1 MNKKE
6 NVMNEWIKKPEL
18 LAPAGSYENLVT
30 AVNYGADAVYLGG
43 SALGLRAKAKNFSKE
58 EMIAGIAY
66 AKAHQVKAYI
76 TANVF
81 AHNED
86 IQTARKYLRE
96 LGEEIKPD
104 ALIVADPGLLM
115 LAREILPDME
125 LHMSTQANNT
135 NYMTYQFWFQQ
146 GVKRAVLAREL
157 TLKEIAEI
165 RARIPMD
172 MEIEGFVH
180 GAMCMSYS
188 GRCLISNYMTG
199 QDANRGSC
207 TQSCRWKYHL
217 VEETRPGEYMPV
229 TEDEKG
235 TYFFNSKD
243 LCMINHLEDVIPA
256 GIDSLKIEGR
266 MKTPLYVATVVKA
279 YRQAIDL
286 FFEDPAAY
294 MAKKDYFLE
303 EVGKCSH
310 RHFDTGFFY
319 GQPENG
325 QIYENSSYI
334 KDYVFVGKVLEYD
347 PDTGRHLIEQR
358 NKFSVGDRLEL
369 LTRTGDN
376 IGFSVEAIEDEK
388 GENKASATLAK
399 EKLYLRFPKPVL
411 PGTILRRVA
420 P

>member
-1 MNKKE
+1 
-6 NVMNEWIKKPEL
+6 MNEWIKKPEL

-30 AVNYGADAVYLGG
+30 AVKYGADAVYMGG
-43 SALGLRAKAKNFSKE
+43 SALGLRAKAKNFTKE

-66 AKAHQVKAYI
+66 ARANNVKAYV

-86 IQTARKYLRE
+86 IQTARKYLVE
-96 LGEEIKPD
+96 IGEEIKPD

-115 LAREILPDME
+115 LVREVLPDME
-125 LHMSTQANNT
+125 VHMSTQANNT
-135 NYMTYQFWFQQ
+135 NYLTYRFWFQQ

-157 TLKEIAEI
+157 SLKEIIEI
-165 RARIPMD
+165 KANIPYD

-188 GRCLISNYMTG
+188 GRCLISNFLTG

-229 TEDEKG
+229 MEDEKG

-286 FFEDPAAY
+286 FFENPQEY
-294 MAKKDYFLE
+294 EKKKDYFLE

-319 GQPENG
+319 GTPENG

-334 KDYVFVGKVLEYD
+334 KDYVFTAKVIGFDEK
-347 PDTGRHLIEQR
+347 TGLHHIEQR
-358 NKFSVGDRLEL
+358 NKFSVGDDLEI
-369 LTRTGDN
+369 LTQR
-376 IGFSVEAIEDEK
+376 
-388 GENKASATLAK
+388 GENLQFKVEEILTETGETKESATLAK
-399 EKLYLRFPKPVL
+399 EKLYLRL
-411 PGTILRRVA
+411 PGRIEPETIIRKPSRV
-420 P
+420 

>member
-1 MNKKE
+1 
-6 NVMNEWIKKPEL
+6 MNEWIKKPEL

-30 AVNYGADAVYLGG
+30 AVNYGADAVYMGG
-43 SALGLRAKAKNFSKE
+43 AALGLRAKAKNFSKE

-66 AKAHQVKAYI
+66 ARKHNVKVYI

-86 IQTARKYLRE
+86 LQTARLYLKE
-96 LGEEIKPD
+96 IGEEIKPD

-115 LAREILPDME
+115 LVKEMLPDME
-125 LHMSTQANNT
+125 VHMSTQANNT
-135 NYMTYQFWFQQ
+135 NYLTYRFWYQQ
-146 GVKRAVLAREL
+146 GVQRAVLAREL
-157 TLKEIAEI
+157 SLKEINEI
-165 RARIPMD
+165 RANIPAD

-180 GAMCMSYS
+180 GAMCMAYS
-188 GRCLISNYMTG
+188 GRCLISNFMTG

-229 TEDEKG
+229 LEDEKG

-243 LCMINHLEDVIPA
+243 LCMIDHLEEVIPA

-286 FFEDPAAY
+286 FFADPKAY
-294 MAKKDYFLE
+294 MEKKEYFKE

-310 RHFDTGFFY
+310 RHFSTGFFY
-319 GQPENG
+319 GTPQNG

-334 KDYVFVGKVLEYD
+334 KDYVFTAKVIGYD
-347 PDTGRHLIEQR
+347 EETGLHFIEQR
-358 NKFSVGDRLEL
+358 NKFSVGETLEI
-369 LTRTGDN
+369 LTQQGEN
-376 IGFSVEAIEDEK
+376 IRFVVDEIITEK
-388 GENKASATLAK
+388 GERKESATLAK
-399 EKLYLRFPKPVL
+399 ERLYLRLPERIAAYTIIRKPSVGK
-411 PGTILRRVA
+411 P
-420 P
+420 

>member
-1 MNKKE
+1 
-6 NVMNEWIKKPEL
+6 MNEWIKKPEL

-30 AVNYGADAVYLGG
+30 AVKYGADAVYMGG
-43 SALGLRAKAKNFSKE
+43 SALGLRAKAKNFTKE

-66 AKAHQVKAYI
+66 ARANNVKAYV

-86 IQTARKYLRE
+86 IQTARKYLVE
-96 LGEEIKPD
+96 IGEEIKPD

-115 LAREILPDME
+115 LVREVLPDME
-125 LHMSTQANNT
+125 VHMSTQANNT
-135 NYMTYQFWFQQ
+135 NYLTYRFWFQQ

-157 TLKEIAEI
+157 SLKEIIEI
-165 RARIPMD
+165 KANIPYD

-188 GRCLISNYMTG
+188 GRCLISNFLTG

-229 TEDEKG
+229 MEDEKG

-286 FFEDPAAY
+286 FFENPQEY
-294 MAKKDYFLE
+294 EKKKDYFLE

-319 GQPENG
+319 GIPENG

-334 KDYVFVGKVLEYD
+334 KDYVFTAKVIGFDEK
-347 PDTGRHLIEQR
+347 TGLHHIEQR
-358 NKFSVGDRLEL
+358 NKFSVGDDLEI
-369 LTRTGDN
+369 LTQR
-376 IGFSVEAIEDEK
+376 
-388 GENKASATLAK
+388 GENLQFKVEEILTETGETKESATLAK
-399 EKLYLRFPKPVL
+399 EKLYLRL
-411 PGTILRRVA
+411 PGRIEPETIIRKPSRV
-420 P
+420 

>member
-1 MNKKE
+1 MNDL
-6 NVMNEWIKKPEL
+6 IKKPEL

-30 AVNYGADAVYLGG
+30 AVKYGADAVYMGG

-58 EMIAGIAY
+58 EMIAGIEY
-66 AKAHQVKAYI
+66 AKAHNVKVYV

-86 IQTARKYLRE
+86 IQTARQYLRE

-115 LAREILPDME
+115 LVREMLPEME
-125 LHMSTQANNT
+125 VHMSTQANNT
-135 NYMTYQFWFQQ
+135 NYLTYRFWFSQ

-157 TLKEIAEI
+157 SLQEISEI
-165 RARIPMD
+165 RAKIPFD

-188 GRCLISNYMTG
+188 GRCLISNYLTG

-217 VEETRPGEYMPV
+217 VEESRPGEYMPV
-229 TEDEKG
+229 VEDEKG

-243 LCMINHLEDVIPA
+243 LCMINHLEDVIPS

-294 MAKKDYFLE
+294 MRKKEYFME

-319 GQPENG
+319 GRPENG

-334 KDYVFVGKVLEYD
+334 KDYVFVGKVLGYD
-347 PDTGRHLIEQR
+347 EETGLHLVEQR
-358 NKFSVGDRLEL
+358 NKFSVGDPLEV
-369 LTRTGDN
+369 LTQTGEN
-376 IGFSVEAIEDEK
+376 VAFLVEQIQTEK
-388 GENKASATLAK
+388 GESKDSATLVK
-399 EKLYLRFPKPVL
+399 ERLYLRLPKRVEPE
-411 PGTILRRVA
+411 TIIRRFA
-420 P
+420 G

>member
-1 MNKKE
+1 
-6 NVMNEWIKKPEL
+6 MNEWIKKPEL

-30 AVNYGADAVYLGG
+30 AVKYGADAVYMGG
-43 SALGLRAKAKNFSKE
+43 SALGLRAKAKNFTKE

-66 AKAHQVKAYI
+66 ARANNVKAYV

-86 IQTARKYLRE
+86 IQTARKYLVE
-96 LGEEIKPD
+96 IGEEIKPD

-115 LAREILPDME
+115 LVREVLPDME
-125 LHMSTQANNT
+125 VHMSTQANNT
-135 NYMTYQFWFQQ
+135 NYLTYRFWFQQ

-157 TLKEIAEI
+157 SLKEIVEI
-165 RARIPMD
+165 KANIPYD

-188 GRCLISNYMTG
+188 GRCLISNFLTG

-229 TEDEKG
+229 MEDEKG

-266 MKTPLYVATVVKA
+266 MKTPLYIATVVKA

-286 FFEDPAAY
+286 FFENPQEY
-294 MAKKDYFLE
+294 EKKKDYFLE

-319 GQPENG
+319 GIPENG

-334 KDYVFVGKVLEYD
+334 KDYVFTAKVIGFDEK
-347 PDTGRHLIEQR
+347 TGLHHIEQR
-358 NKFSVGDRLEL
+358 NKFSVGDDLEI
-369 LTRTGDN
+369 LTQR
-376 IGFSVEAIEDEK
+376 
-388 GENKASATLAK
+388 GENLQFKVGEILTETGETKESATLAK
-399 EKLYLRFPKPVL
+399 EKLYLRL
-411 PGTILRRVA
+411 PGRIEPETIIRKPSRV
-420 P
+420 

>member
-1 MNKKE
+1 
-6 NVMNEWIKKPEL
+6 MNEWIKKPEL

-30 AVNYGADAVYLGG
+30 AVKYGADAVYFGG
-43 SALGLRAKAKNFSKE
+43 SALGLRAKAKNFSKS

-66 AKAHQVKAYI
+66 ARKHKVKAYI
-76 TANVF
+76 TANIF

-86 IQTARKYLRE
+86 IQRARKYLVEIR
-96 LGEEIKPD
+96 EEIKPD

-115 LAREILPDME
+115 LVREIMPDME
-125 LHMSTQANNT
+125 VHMSTQANNT
-135 NYMTYQFWFQQ
+135 NYLTYQFWFAQ

-157 TLKEIAEI
+157 SLQEIAEI
-165 RARIPMD
+165 RANIPYD

-188 GRCLISNYMTG
+188 GRCLISNFLTG

-217 VEETRPGEYMPV
+217 VEESRPGDYMPV
-229 TEDEKG
+229 VEDDQG

-243 LCMINHLEDVIPA
+243 LCMINHLEDIIPA

-286 FFEDPAAY
+286 FFEDPKAY
-294 MAKKDYFLE
+294 MEKKAYFME

-310 RHFDTGFFY
+310 RHFGTGFFY
-319 GQPENG
+319 GRPEDG

-334 KDYVFVGKVLEYD
+334 KDYVFVGKVLDYD
-347 PDTGRHLIEQR
+347 PERGLHLIEQR
-358 NKFSVGDRLEL
+358 NKFSLGDRLEL
-369 LTRTGDN
+369 LSHQGEN
-376 IGFSVEAIEDEK
+376 IVFTVEAIQTLTGQEK
-388 GENKASATLAK
+388 DSASLAK
-399 EKLYLRFPKPVL
+399 EKLYLRLPQVL
-411 PGTILRRVA
+411 EPETIIRRFA
-420 P
+420 K

>member
-1 MNKKE
+1 
-6 NVMNEWIKKPEL
+6 MNEWIKKPEL
-18 LAPAGSYENLVT
+18 LAPAGSFENLVT
-30 AVNYGADAVYLGG
+30 AVKYGADAVYLGG
-43 SALGLRAKAKNFSKE
+43 AALGLRAKAKNFGKE
-58 EMIAGIAY
+58 EMIAAINY
-66 AKAHQVKAYI
+66 ARKYNVKAYI

-86 IQTARKYLRE
+86 IQTAHRYLRE
-96 LGEEIKPD
+96 IRDEIKPD

-115 LAREILPDME
+115 LVKEIMPDME
-125 LHMSTQANNT
+125 VHMSTQANNT
-135 NYMTYQFWFQQ
+135 NYLTYRFWYQQ

-157 TLKEIAEI
+157 SLKEINEI
-165 RARIPMD
+165 RASIPYD

-229 TEDEKG
+229 VEDERG

-243 LCMINHLEDVIPA
+243 LCMIDHLEDVIPA

-286 FFEDPAAY
+286 FFEDREAY
-294 MAKKDYFLE
+294 MQKKSYFLE

-310 RHFDTGFFY
+310 RYFDTGFFY
-319 GQPENG
+319 GTPQKG

-334 KDYVFVGKVLEYD
+334 KDYVFTAKVIGYD
-347 PDTGRHLIEQR
+347 EKSGLHHIEQR
-358 NKFSVGDRLEL
+358 NKFSVGDTLEI
-369 LTRTGDN
+369 LTQHGENVSFT
-376 IGFSVEAIEDEK
+376 VESILTEK
-388 GENKASATLAK
+388 GEKKESATLAQ
-399 EKLYLRFPKPVL
+399 EKLYLHL
-411 PGTILRRVA
+411 PLQVEPDTIIRKKG
-420 P
+420 